1 MVDIHTCRPI
11 VLHLVREGKVFCS
24 AVILHV
30 IMLSVNAVLG
40 VHAGLIQLGA
50 VATFGGGASRPPY
63 NSVSDPTDTTP
74 LLGRRYSSQDN
85 VGVYLGW
92 SYWLAVVADMLTVV
106 AGTFFIITAFCVQR
120 KL

>member
-1 MVDIHTCRPI
+1 MI
-11 VLHLVREGKVFCS
+11 
-24 AVILHV
+24 AVIDV
-30 IMLSVNAVLG
+30 
-40 VHAGLIQLGA
+40 GLIQLGA

-63 NSVSDPTDTTP
+63 NSVSDPTDTTQ
-74 LLGRRYSSQDN
+74 LLGRSYNSHAG

-92 SYWLAVVADMLTVV
+92 SYWLAVVGNMLTVV